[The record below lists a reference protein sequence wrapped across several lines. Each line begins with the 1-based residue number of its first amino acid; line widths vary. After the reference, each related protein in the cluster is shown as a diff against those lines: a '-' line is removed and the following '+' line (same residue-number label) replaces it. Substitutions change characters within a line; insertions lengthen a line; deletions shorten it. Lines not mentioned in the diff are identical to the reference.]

1 MQSQNPIFDEI
12 AKLMTNAAGAAKG
25 FRDEMDTFFRAQAE
39 RILAQMD
46 VVTRD
51 EFDAVKAMALKARE
65 EADALKTASTHWK
78 RKSPSRDRRIPARKR
93 RARSNRRP
101 RPESLT
107 VLPPPPS
114 RRLPRPG
121 QIRHVRR
128 RWWVAAK
135 FSTTC

>member
-65 EADALKTASTHWK
+65 EVDALKARVDALEAEIAKQGSAHPRSK
-78 RKSPSRDRRIPARKR
+78 AARKV
-93 RARSNRRP
+93 
-101 RPESLT
+101 E
-107 VLPPPPS
+107 PPPE
-114 RRLPRPG
+114 
-121 QIRHVRR
+121 
-128 RWWVAAK
+128 
-135 FSTTC
+135 T